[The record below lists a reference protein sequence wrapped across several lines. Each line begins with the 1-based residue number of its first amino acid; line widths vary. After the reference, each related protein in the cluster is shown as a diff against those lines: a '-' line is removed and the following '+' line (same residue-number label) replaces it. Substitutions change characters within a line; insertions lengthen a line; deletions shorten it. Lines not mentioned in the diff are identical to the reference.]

1 MAVDNWPT
9 DIKVV
14 IFDMDGT
21 LYQEDTFMERYIRY
35 LLEETEHEA
44 DTEAAVSMGKA
55 IRSGEQTFGFGH
67 FYHLKDDLLV
77 IRLEDGLARGYAWD
91 GSSVPVRKKLYKFD
105 SILAADLLH
114 IGDPWNIVAMLSH
127 RYKLPETKLSK
138 AFDRVRKE
146 MLAAP
151 YQFEIHSG
159 LMQAIEKLNVD
170 KKVLMTNTHLESGAQ
185 FLDFMQIHFCFD
197 EVYCDAGKPA
207 RLTTYLASLLQQGYK
222 AHEILSVGDN
232 PWNDLHPVKRIGG
245 RTCFISPYPSHDPEV
260 WDLRLT
266 TLDEL
271 EQLMCAIGKQQM
283 KEEMKDGTNPA
294 EGNLQ
299 EIQG

>member
-1 MAVDNWPT
+1 MTEDSWFE

-35 LLEETEHEA
+35 LLEGTEHEA
-44 DTEAAVSMGKA
+44 DTEAAVGMGKA
-55 IRSGEQTFGFGH
+55 IRSGEQAFGFGH

-91 GSSVPVRKKLYKFD
+91 GSSVPIRKKLYKFD
-105 SILAADLLH
+105 SILDGELLH
-114 IGDPWNIVAMLSH
+114 IGDPWGIVAMLSLK
-127 RYKLPETKLSK
+127 YKLPAIKLGE
-138 AFDRVRKE
+138 AFDRVRRE

-151 YQFEIHSG
+151 YRFEVHGG
-159 LMQAIEKLNVD
+159 LMQAIGELGVEKR
-170 KKVLMTNTHLESGAQ
+170 VLMTNTHPESGAE
-185 FLDFMQIHFCFD
+185 FLEFMQIRHIFEEVCFG
-197 EVYCDAGKPA
+197 AGKPA
-207 RLTTYLASLLQQGYK
+207 GLESYLTSLQRQGYK
-222 AHEILSVGDN
+222 GHEILSVGDN

-245 RTCFISPYPSHDPEV
+245 RTCFISPYPSHDSEA

-271 EQLMCAIGKQQM
+271 ERLMRAIRKRKM
-283 KEEMKDGTNPA
+283 KEEMH
-294 EGNLQ
+294 EWH
-299 EIQG
+299 ESS